1 MQQSACA
8 TDKGKLRTANED
20 SMLCMDDLGFY
31 MVADGVGGHNSGEI
45 ASKLAVELTKAH
57 LTANPPDRVEEM
69 DLPDFFN
76 RCLREVNEEIYTRAA
91 TVKDNAG
98 MATTAVMLLVRRD
111 RAYIINIGDS
121 RAYLIRKG
129 QLERITE
136 DHTYVNEL
144 LKQGRISKAEA
155 EVHPKRN
162 MITRALGSE
171 ETMIPDYY
179 RLDLTIGDRIL
190 LCTDGLY
197 NELSSE
203 EICTLAESKSN
214 AEELV
219 LALIRSACDNG
230 GKDNITVCCVEI

>member
-8 TDKGKLRTANED
+8 TDKGKLRTVNED

-45 ASKLAVELTKAH
+45 ASKLAVELMKAH
-57 LTANPPDRVEEM
+57 LTANPPERVEES

-76 RCLREVNEEIYTRAA
+76 RRLREVNKEIYTRAA
-91 TVKDNAG
+91 SVKENAG
-98 MATTAVMLLVRRD
+98 MATTAVMLLIRQM

-121 RAYLIRKG
+121 RAYLFRKG
-129 QLERITE
+129 RLQRVTE
-136 DHTYVNEL
+136 DHTYVSEL

-171 ETMIPDYY
+171 ETMIPDFYQ
-179 RLDLTIGDRIL
+179 LNLTIGDRIL

-197 NELSSE
+197 NEVSDE
-203 EICTLAESKSN
+203 EICAMIESKPNS
-214 AEELV
+214 EELV

>member
-8 TDKGKLRTANED
+8 TDKGKLRTVNED
-20 SMLCMDDLGFY
+20 SMLCMDDLSFY

-45 ASKLAVELTKAH
+45 ASKLAVELMKAH
-57 LTANPPDRVEEM
+57 LTANPPDRVEES
-69 DLPDFFN
+69 DLSDFFN
-76 RCLREVNEEIYTRAA
+76 RRLREVNKEIYTRAA
-91 TVKDNAG
+91 SVKENTG
-98 MATTAVMLLVRRD
+98 MATTAVMLLIRQK

-121 RAYLIRKG
+121 RAYLFRKG
-129 QLERITE
+129 RLQRVTE

-171 ETMIPDYY
+171 ETMIPDFYQ
-179 RLDLTIGDRIL
+179 LNLTIGDRIL

-197 NELSSE
+197 NEVTDE
-203 EICTLAESKSN
+203 EICVMVESKSN
-214 AEELV
+214 SEELV

-230 GKDNITVCCVEI
+230 GKDNITVCCVQI

>member
-8 TDKGKLRTANED
+8 TDKGKLRTVNED
-20 SMLCMDDLGFY
+20 SMLCMDDMSFY

-57 LTANPPDRVEEM
+57 LTANPPERVEES

-76 RCLREVNEEIYTRAA
+76 RRLREVNKEIYTRAA
-91 TVKDNAG
+91 SVKENAG
-98 MATTAVMLLVRRD
+98 MATTAVMLLIRQM

-121 RAYLIRKG
+121 RAYLFRKG
-129 QLERITE
+129 MLQRVTE
-136 DHTYVNEL
+136 DHTYVSEL

-171 ETMIPDYY
+171 ETMIPDFFQ
-179 RLDLTIGDRIL
+179 LDLTIGDRIL

-197 NELSSE
+197 NEVSDE
-203 EICTLAESKSN
+203 EICAMIESKPNS
-214 AEELV
+214 EELV

>member
-8 TDKGKLRTANED
+8 TDKGKLRTVNED
-20 SMLCMDDLGFY
+20 SMLCMDDLSFY

-45 ASKLAVELTKAH
+45 ASKLAVELMKAH
-57 LTANPPDRVEEM
+57 LTANPPDRVEES
-69 DLPDFFN
+69 DLSDFFN
-76 RCLREVNEEIYTRAA
+76 RRLREVNKEIYTRAA
-91 TVKDNAG
+91 SVKENTG
-98 MATTAVMLLVRRD
+98 MATTAVMLLIRQK

-121 RAYLIRKG
+121 RAYLFRKG
-129 QLERITE
+129 RLQRVTE

-171 ETMIPDYY
+171 ETMIPDFYQ
-179 RLDLTIGDRIL
+179 LNLTIGDRIL

-197 NELSSE
+197 NEVSDE
-203 EICTLAESKSN
+203 EICAMIESKPNS
-214 AEELV
+214 EELV